1 MEEPVY
7 DQVKA
12 ARTEVL
18 AKTNPCYSVPRPS
31 SPTYQS
37 PRQKETSLSTWCQ
50 STPQKSSVHQFAS
63 QTVNGNR
70 CVVVLVLLLVA
81 KVCLSVCLS
90 VWSLT
95 ELRKFKSMQVTQQNT
110 SQHHAVT
117 QEEVEANIT
126 EFMGYLQL
134 ALNSVTEMQANTSS
148 DVAMIRELLLYGRF
162 PSQPAVSCLHILQT
176 VSAAPSGYYWIRV
189 SNGSAV
195 QMYCDMTRACGGDTG
210 GWTRVAH
217 MDFSAEHVS
226 CPRGLRELHEA
237 DIRTCEIDS
246 TSATCVSV
254 VLNAWN
260 ITYSRVCGRVL
271 GYQVGSTDA
280 FGNYGRGN
288 DITIDSNYVDG
299 VSLTHGHSP
308 RKHIWTFAAAIDEF
322 REEPACE
329 CSHSQRPGNTPPE
342 FIEGNYFCDSGI
354 QGMYT
359 SGSGLISSSPLWD
372 GAGCGPNSTCCAFNN
387 PPWFNRQLPE
397 STTDDIEMR
406 LCKDENHDGDRY
418 DENVALSAVEIYIQ

>member
-1 MEEPVY
+1 MEQEGPAY
-7 DQVKA
+7 EA
-12 ARTEVL
+12 LPSEMLSRR
-18 AKTNPCYSVPRPS
+18 NPCYSLSTTDEKADIS
-31 SPTYQS
+31 SPFYQS
-37 PRQKETSLSTWCQ
+37 SRQKSRSSSLKAYGKCCR
-50 STPQKSSVHQFAS
+50 VLI
-63 QTVNGNR
+63 
-70 CVVVLVLLLVA
+70 VVLLVA
-81 KVCLSVCLS
+81 MVCLSVCLS

-110 SQHHAVT
+110 SQHRAVT
-117 QEEVEANIT
+117 QEEVEANVT
-126 EFMGYLQL
+126 EFMGSLQL

-210 GWTRVAH
+210 GWTRVTH

-246 TSATCVSV
+246 TAATCVSV
-254 VLNAWN
+254 VLYAWN

-280 FGNYGRGN
+280 FGSYGRRN
-288 DITIDSNYVDG
+288 NPTVDSNYVDG
-299 VSLTHGHSP
+299 VSLTHGHTP

-322 REEPACE
+322 GEQPACE
-329 CSHSQRPGNTPPE
+329 CSHSQRPAYSPPG

-354 QGMYT
+354 QGKFAERT
-359 SGSGLISSSPLWD
+359 RNGFFSSSPLWD
-372 GAGCGPNSTCCAFNN
+372 GAGCGPDSTCCAFNN
-387 PPWFNRQLPE
+387 PPWFHRQLPE

-406 LCKDENHDGDRY
+406 LCKDENHLGNVN
-418 DENVALSAVEIYIQ
+418 DENIALSAVEIYVQ

>member
-1 MEEPVY
+1 M
-7 DQVKA
+7 
-12 ARTEVL
+12 
-18 AKTNPCYSVPRPS
+18 PS
-31 SPTYQS
+31 T
-37 PRQKETSLSTWCQ
+37 
-50 STPQKSSVHQFAS
+50 F
-63 QTVNGNR
+63 
-70 CVVVLVLLLVA
+70 
-81 KVCLSVCLS
+81 
-90 VWSLT
+90 
-95 ELRKFKSMQVTQQNT
+95 
-110 SQHHAVT
+110 
-117 QEEVEANIT
+117 
-126 EFMGYLQL
+126 
-134 ALNSVTEMQANTSS
+134 
-148 DVAMIRELLLYGRF
+148 
-162 PSQPAVSCLHILQT
+162 
-176 VSAAPSGYYWIRV
+176 
-189 SNGSAV
+189 
-195 QMYCDMTRACGGDTG
+195 
-210 GWTRVAH
+210 
-217 MDFSAEHVS
+217 S